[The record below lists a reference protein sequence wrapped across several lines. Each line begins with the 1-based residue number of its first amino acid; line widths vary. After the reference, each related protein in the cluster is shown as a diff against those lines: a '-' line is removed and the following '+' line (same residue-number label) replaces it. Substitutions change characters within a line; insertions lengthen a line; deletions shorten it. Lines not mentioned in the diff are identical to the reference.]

1 MEMDYMYNLK
11 TLGERFQIV
20 CLYLAKLIEKRIM
33 VRALSENLLD
43 ILSRKSEICYNRF
56 LTKSSTNTSV
66 AIDN

>member
-20 CLYLAKLIEKRIM
+20 YLYLAKLIEKRIM

-43 ILSRKSEICYNRF
+43 ILSRKSEI
-56 LTKSSTNTSV
+56 
-66 AIDN
+66 